1 MPERKETAPLV
12 AVIVP
17 VYNDEKYLQICLD
30 SILNQ
35 TASFWEDWLVD
46 DCSTDTSPDIIQKYC
61 EKDARFH
68 SLHNDVNSSAW
79 VSRAKGIL
87 AVSPSVKYIMFA
99 DADDS
104 LELYAVEKAYD
115 LMEKDPV
122 DILHFGTSVKYLAE
136 NTPENIKK
144 YSDYLQPEL
153 SKLTGRDVFDSFIS
167 RDFEGHLWN
176 KLFRANLLQDVIQEL
191 GADRILPKAQDKALY
206 WAACWQ
212 KEDLTYRG
220 VADKLYIYNYGLGVE
235 GSRDHLTLDQF
246 RQYLSQAW
254 TEDTIAEVMAKHPE
268 ESEKYTEIIEKSRS
282 NLINHTARAY
292 ARLHSADKVAGMDL
306 IADYWRDPLDTARFV
321 SALAAHTWGSQIELA
336 NTVTGSQLF
345 KIKTKDIAL
354 RVIGTYYHRM
364 DNGGIQ
370 RVIAQ
375 LMPIWHQMGYEVV
388 LFTDYEG
395 SENDYEIPDYVTR
408 VAIGHSF
415 SRSRR
420 GKYAKR
426 GINFAKLL
434 MEYNVDCMVYHSY
447 FSDVL
452 LYDMCVCKSLNIPFL
467 IYEHNVFS
475 RFARYSDTKFS
486 TIPIFARVADGVI
499 CLDDV
504 SAVWWKHFNPN
515 VHVVLNPLTFDLSK
529 TIPSERNNHTILFLC
544 RLEEEAKHPHDAIT
558 IIRELVKRLPD
569 VKMYIVGS
577 GSSRRYV
584 KRLHDRIIKLN
595 LENNIIMTGFT
606 KDVES
611 YYLESSLFLSCS
623 SHEGFMLT
631 LGESLS
637 HNIPVVMYDLPYL
650 PLVQNNPGIFSVRQR
665 DIDMAVDAI
674 YRLFTNQALLLEAGD
689 AGREFLAKMYSIDL
703 SSQWNQIFESLY
715 CVHKDLAFET
725 KVMCDILIRD
735 YYDGAMQAKAQ
746 VDDKSEKELK
756 RVKSSLSFRIGRAI
770 TFVPRK
776 IRDKLKRILPKRVK
790 DFLKKIIK
798 RGVSR

>member
-1 MPERKETAPLV
+1 MSERKETVPLV

-17 VYNDEKYLQICLD
+17 VYNDEKYMQVCLD

-35 TASFWEDWLVD
+35 TASFWEAWLVD

-87 AVSPSVKYIMFA
+87 SVSPSVKYIMFA

-104 LELYAVEKAYD
+104 LELYAVEKAYA

-282 NLINHTARAY
+282 NLINHTARVY
-292 ARLHSADKVAGMDL
+292 TRLHSADKVAGMDL
-306 IADYWRDPLDTARFV
+306 IADYWHVPLDTARFI

-375 LMPIWHQMGYEVV
+375 LMPIWHQMGYEIV
-388 LFTDYEG
+388 LFTDYEA
-395 SENDYEIPDYVTR
+395 SENDYEIPDYVKR
-408 VAIGHSF
+408 VAIGHSV

-420 GKYAKR
+420 GKYARR
-426 GINFAKLL
+426 GISLAKLL
-434 MEYNVDCMVYHSY
+434 LEHSVDCMVYHAY

-475 RFARYSDTKFS
+475 RFARYIDAKFS
-486 TIPIFARVADGVI
+486 TIPMFAEAADGII
-499 CLDDV
+499 CLDDI

-515 VHVVLNPLTFDLSK
+515 VHVVLNPLTFDLSEVVLA
-529 TIPSERNNHTILFLC
+529 ERNNHNILFLC

-569 VKMYIVGS
+569 VKMYVVGS
-577 GSSRRYV
+577 GSDSYV
-584 KRLHDRIIKLN
+584 KRLHERINKLG
-595 LENNIIMTGFT
+595 LENNVIMTGFT
-606 KDVES
+606 KDVEK
-611 YYLESSLFLSCS
+611 YYLESSVFLSCS
-623 SHEGFMLT
+623 SHEGAPMVLC
-631 LGESLS
+631 EALS
-637 HNIPVVMYDLPYL
+637 FGLPIVMYNLPYL
-650 PLVQNNPGIFSVRQR
+650 KVAQNNEGIISVIQR
-665 DIDMAVDAI
+665 DTDAAAEVL
-674 YRLFTNQALLLEAGD
+674 YQLFTNPTELLKAGN
-689 AGREFLAKMYSIDL
+689 AGRKRLEDIYSVDL
-703 SSQWNQIFESLY
+703 SNQWNQIFESLY
-715 CVHKDLAFET
+715 CVHKDIAFET

-735 YYDGAMQAKAQ
+735 YYDGAMQAQAKIK
-746 VDDKSEKELK
+746 DKSAKELR